1 MSPKDL
7 EAEVLKLPREGRAA
21 LAAKI
26 LESLEEH
33 PGQESERR
41 WIEELKRR
49 DAEFDENPDIGIPE
63 EEVLREARARL
74 IK

>member
-1 MSPKDL
+1 MDIKDL
-7 EAEVLKLPREGRAA
+7 EAQALKLNPQDRAE
-21 LAAKI
+21 LATKI
-26 LESLEEH
+26 LESLGEH

-63 EEVLREARARL
+63 DEVLREARARL